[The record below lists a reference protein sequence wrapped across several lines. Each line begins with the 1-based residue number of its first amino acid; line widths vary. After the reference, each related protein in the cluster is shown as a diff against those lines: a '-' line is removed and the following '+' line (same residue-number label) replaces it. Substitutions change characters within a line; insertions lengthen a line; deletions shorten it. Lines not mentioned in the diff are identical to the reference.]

1 MTGNRIKIT
10 AGEVAV
16 SAELGDSETAQLLW
30 DALPIQASGNV
41 WGDEIYFG
49 IGVNAELDDEAEE
62 TVELGTVGYWPPG
75 DALCL
80 FFGPTPMSMG
90 DEIRPASAV
99 NILGMIEGDSTVL
112 KAVPGGTVISVEQ
125 E

>member
-1 MTGNRIKIT
+1 MSGNRIKIT
-10 AGEVAV
+10 AGDVV
-16 SAELGDSETAQLLW
+16 LSAELGDSDTAQLLW
-30 DALPIQASGNV
+30 DALPIQASCNV

-49 IGVNAELDDEAEE
+49 TGINAELDDEAEE

-80 FFGPTPMSMG
+80 FFGPTPMSVG

-99 NILGMIEGDSTVL
+99 NILGMIEGDSTAL
-112 KAVPGGTVISVEQ
+112 KAVSGGTVVSVER

>member
-1 MTGNRIKIT
+1 MVGNRIKIT
-10 AGEVAV
+10 AGDVV
-16 SAELGDSETAQLLW
+16 MSAELGGSETAQLLW
-30 DALPIQASGNV
+30 DALPIQASVNI

-49 IGVNAELDDEAEE
+49 VGINAELDDDAEE

-80 FFGPTPMSMG
+80 FFGPTPMSTG
-90 DEIRPASAV
+90 NEIRPASAV
-99 NILGMIEGDSTVL
+99 NMLGMIEGDSTVL
-112 KAVPGGTVISVEQ
+112 KAVSDGTVISVER

>member
-1 MTGNRIKIT
+1 MGHRIKIG
-10 AGEVAV
+10 AGDVVV
-16 SAELGDSETAQLLW
+16 SAELDDTAVANRLW
-30 DALPIQASGNV
+30 EALPVQASANT
-41 WGDEIYFG
+41 WGDEIYFSVG
-49 IGVNAELDDEAEE
+49 IDADLDDTAQE
-62 TVELGTVGYWPPG
+62 TVELGAVGYWPPG

-80 FFGPTPMSMG
+80 FFGPTPMSVG

-112 KAVPGGTVISVEQ
+112 KAVSGGTPITVEA

>member
-1 MTGNRIKIT
+1 MGHRIKIS
-10 AGEVAV
+10 AGDIVV
-16 SAELGDSETAQLLW
+16 SAELDDTAAADRLW
-30 DALPIQASGNV
+30 EALPVQASANT
-41 WGDEIYFG
+41 WGDEIYFSIG
-49 IGVNAELDDEAEE
+49 IDADLDDTAQE
-62 TVELGTVGYWPPG
+62 TVELGAIGYWPPG

-80 FFGPTPMSMG
+80 FFGPTPMSVG

-112 KAVPGGTVISVEQ
+112 KAVSGGTLMTVEP

>member
-1 MTGNRIKIT
+1 MVGNRIKIT
-10 AGEVAV
+10 AGDVVV
-16 SAELGDSETAQLLW
+16 SVELGDSKTVQLLW
-30 DALPIQASGNV
+30 EALPIQASGNL

-49 IGVNAELDDEAEE
+49 IGINADLDDDAEE

-80 FFGPTPMSMG
+80 FFGPTPMSTG
-90 DEIRPASAV
+90 NEIRPASAV
-99 NILGMIEGDSTVL
+99 NILGMIEGDSTAL
-112 KAVPGGTVISVEQ
+112 KAVSGGTVISVER

>member
-1 MTGNRIKIT
+1 MVGNRIKIT
-10 AGEVAV
+10 AGDVV
-16 SAELGDSETAQLLW
+16 MSAELGDSETAQLLW
-30 DALPIQASGNV
+30 DALPIQASANI

-49 IGVNAELDDEAEE
+49 IDINAELDDDAEE

-80 FFGPTPMSMG
+80 FFGPTPMSTG
-90 DEIRPASAV
+90 SEIRPASAV

-112 KAVPGGTVISVEQ
+112 KAVSDGTVISVER

>member
-1 MTGNRIKIT
+1 MAEHRIKIS
-10 AGEVAV
+10 AGNVVV
-16 SAELGDSETAQLLW
+16 SAELDDTDAANRLW
-30 DALPIQASGNV
+30 EALPLQASANT
-41 WGDEIYFG
+41 WGDEIYFAVG
-49 IGVNAELDDEAEE
+49 SDAELDDTAQE
-62 TVELGTVGYWPPG
+62 TVELGALGYWPPG

-80 FFGPTPMSMG
+80 FFGPTPMSVG

-112 KAVPGGTVISVEQ
+112 KAVPGGTPIVVEA

>member
-1 MTGNRIKIT
+1 MGHRIKIS
-10 AGEVAV
+10 AGDIVV
-16 SAELGDSETAQLLW
+16 SAELADTDAGNRLW
-30 DALPIQASGNV
+30 EALPVQASANT
-41 WGDEIYFG
+41 WGDEIYFSVG
-49 IGVNAELDDEAEE
+49 IDAELDDAAQE
-62 TVELGTVGYWPPG
+62 TVELGAVGYWPPG

-80 FFGPTPMSMG
+80 FFGPTPMSVG

-112 KAVPGGTVISVEQ
+112 KAVAAGTLVTVEP

>member
-1 MTGNRIKIT
+1 MPAGRIKIMV
-10 AGEVAV
+10 GDISVAAV
-16 SAELGDSETAQLLW
+16 LGNSDCAQALW
-30 DALPIQASGNV
+30 EALPVTASANT

-49 IGVNAELDDEAEE
+49 IGINQELDDDARE
-62 TVELGTVGYWPPG
+62 TVELGAVGYWPPG

-80 FFGPTPMSMG
+80 FFGPTPMSVG

-99 NILGMIEGDSTVL
+99 NILGMIEGDSASL
-112 KAVPGGTVISVEQ
+112 KCIASGATVIVER

>member
-10 AGEVAV
+10 AGDVVV
-16 SAELGDSETAQLLW
+16 SAELGDSDTAQLLW
-30 DALPIQASGNV
+30 DALPIHASGNV

-49 IGVNAELDDEAEE
+49 IGVNAELDDGAEE

-80 FFGPTPMSMG
+80 FFGPTPMSVG

-112 KAVPGGTVISVEQ
+112 KAVSGGTVVSVER